1 MRRHEEGRVERETNG
16 TLAFIPYPA
25 AKIECER
32 NLCGGDGVRDTS
44 RGKRPKGGGLGEK
57 DERKEGNWSG

>member
-1 MRRHEEGRVERETNG
+1 MREKRQRRT

-25 AKIECER
+25 AKIERER
-32 NLCGGDGVRDTS
+32 NFC
-44 RGKRPKGGGLGEK
+44 RGMRFATPRGEKKGKERTGEK